1 VSRRYLTK
9 KGRFVVLFQEET
21 KTKYPTPLFLW
32 GFVKKFLKIFREFM
46 AKIVKTDEKSRTLS
60 AKQHAFVQNRA
71 KGMNCV
77 QAAQAAGYSIPDVQ
91 GYQVEKNPLVAE
103 KLKKEWALAERTSEM
118 SKKKVMDG
126 MLYAIE
132 QAKILA
138 DPSSQIAGWREV
150 AKICGYYE
158 PQKVKIEVSVSAK
171 RMFSQ
176 FETLSDDELLKIAE
190 EEIVDVDA
198 VFVGE
203 EGTDESDDTSSS

>member
-1 VSRRYLTK
+1 
-9 KGRFVVLFQEET
+9 
-21 KTKYPTPLFLW
+21 
-32 GFVKKFLKIFREFM
+32 M